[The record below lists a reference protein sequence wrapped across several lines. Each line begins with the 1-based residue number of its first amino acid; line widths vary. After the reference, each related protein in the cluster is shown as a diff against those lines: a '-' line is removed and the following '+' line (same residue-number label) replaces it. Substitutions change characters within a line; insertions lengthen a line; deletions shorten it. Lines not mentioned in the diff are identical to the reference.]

1 MTESKAMILGCSGLS
16 ITPEERAFYGAEQP
30 WGFILF
36 GRNIGEPAQ
45 ISDLVASLRGGV
57 GRDVPV
63 LIDQE
68 GGRVQR
74 IRPPILQHYP
84 SGQALGDIYRQDRDA
99 GLRAASLMSRRPAV
113 GLLEFGIHID

>member
-16 ITPEERAFYGAEQP
+16 LTSEEKALYKAERP

-36 GRNIGEPAQ
+36 GRNISEPKQ
-45 ISDLVASLRGGV
+45 IADLVAEMRESV
-57 GRDVPV
+57 GWHAPV

-74 IRPPILQHYP
+74 IRPPILDHYP
-84 SGQALGDIYRQDRDA
+84 SGQALVDIYRKNREH
-99 GLRAASLMSRRPAV
+99 GRRAAGLMSR
-113 GLLEFGIHID
+113 LHLF